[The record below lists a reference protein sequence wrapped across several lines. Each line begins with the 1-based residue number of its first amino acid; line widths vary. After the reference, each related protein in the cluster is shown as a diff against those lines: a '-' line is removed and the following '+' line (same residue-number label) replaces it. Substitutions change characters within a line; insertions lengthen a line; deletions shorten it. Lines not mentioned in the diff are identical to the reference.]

1 MKKGGDIQDTL
12 EKYFHLTDFRPNQS
26 EIIREIISGR
36 DVLAVMATGGGKSLC
51 YQLPAVMLSGMT
63 VVISPLISL
72 MKDQVDALSSQ
83 GVNVAMLNS
92 SLSYDRRKATESGII
107 SGNIRILYVSPE
119 RAVQPDFVDLLQKT
133 EVSLF
138 AVDEAHCISMWGH
151 QFRPEYRRIK
161 GLRAFFPDVPF
172 AAFTATATKRVRED
186 IVSELK
192 LKNPAVFIGSFDR
205 PNLHYSVC
213 KEPHRTERLKKI
225 AEYAGAHADESGII
239 YCFSRADTEELC
251 SYLGKN
257 RIVSLPY
264 HAGMSARDRAKI
276 QELFTSNEVRVICA
290 TVAFGMGI
298 DKPDVRYVI
307 HAHLPKD
314 IESYYQETGRAGR
327 DGLPSECLMFY
338 SAGDRAK
345 MLHMMDADA
354 GESAVHL
361 QNGRERLYQLYAFCE
376 SKECRRKLILDYFGE
391 ASIDCGNC
399 DNCQKKTARK
409 EASKKTP
416 PHPEIEAD
424 ILFAAGEMEG
434 VLTTQEF
441 VSFLM
446 GAERL
451 KTKTLGLNRHK
462 CYGCAKLCKRED
474 IEKLVNSLI
483 SSGKLR
489 LRGKSV
495 MKIYSGK

>member
-1 MKKGGDIQDTL
+1 MSGRGDIQDTL

-26 EIIREIISGR
+26 EIIKEIIAGH

-72 MKDQVDALSSQ
+72 MKDQVDSLSAQ
-83 GVNVAMLNS
+83 GVNVSMLNS
-92 SLSYDRRKATESGII
+92 SLSYDKRKKIESDVA
-107 SGNIRILYVSPE
+107 SGKIRILYVSPE
-119 RAVQPDFVDLLQKT
+119 RAVQADFVDLLQKT

-161 GLRAFFPDVPF
+161 GIRAFFPGIPF

-186 IVSELK
+186 IINELK
-192 LKNPAVFIGSFDR
+192 LKDPAVFIGSFDR
-205 PNLHYSVC
+205 PNLRYAVF
-213 KEPHRTERLKKI
+213 KEPHHDERLKQI
-225 AEYAGAHADESGII
+225 ADYVTLHSGKSGII
-239 YCFSRADTEELC
+239 YCFSRADTEEL
-251 SYLGKN
+251 SAYLGKN

-264 HAGMSARDRAKI
+264 HAGMSTRDRGKV
-276 QELFTSNEVRVICA
+276 QELFASNEVRVICA

-327 DGLPSECLMFY
+327 DGLPSECLLFY
-338 SAGDRAK
+338 SAGDKAK
-345 MLHMMDADA
+345 MLRMMEADA
-354 GESAVHL
+354 GNSAVIL
-361 QNGRERLYQLYAFCE
+361 QNGRERLLQLYAYCE
-376 SKECRRKLILDYFGE
+376 SKECRRKLLLRYFDE
-391 ASIDCGNC
+391 ESQDCGNC
-399 DNCQKKTARK
+399 DNCLLRRARK
-409 EASKKTP
+409 EAAKKAALP
-416 PHPEIEAD
+416 PETEDD
-424 ILFAAGEMEG
+424 ILFAAGEIEG
-434 VLTTQEF
+434 VLTVQEF

-446 GAERL
+446 GNERL
-451 KTKTLGLNRHK
+451 KTKTLGLHRHK
-462 CYGCAKLCKRED
+462 CYGCTMHFKRGD
-474 IEKLVNSLI
+474 VEKLVERLI
-483 SSGKLR
+483 SEGKLQ

-495 MKIYSGK
+495 KRIYSGK